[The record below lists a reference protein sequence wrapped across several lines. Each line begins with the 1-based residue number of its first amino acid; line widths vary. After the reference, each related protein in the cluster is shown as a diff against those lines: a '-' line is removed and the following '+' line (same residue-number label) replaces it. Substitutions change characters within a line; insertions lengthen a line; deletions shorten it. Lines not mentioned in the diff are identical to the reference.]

1 MKWLLS
7 VCLLWAV
14 SLSFIVHAFES
25 KTYELETENT
35 TLKEQVKEL
44 KHQTNLQDVENSI
57 AKNELNQCQEVLG
70 DVFMA
75 SMVVTD
81 EYNKLKAKKCKRG
94 VR

>member
-1 MKWLLS
+1 MKWLLIIIAIWITFLTFY
-7 VCLLWAV
+7 VD
-14 SLSFIVHAFES
+14 SLAKDKNTLVA
-25 KTYELETENT
+25 ENT

-44 KHQTNLQDVENSI
+44 KHQANLQDVENSI

-94 VR
+94 AR